1 MEAFLAG
8 ELFAFRR
15 GNLPV
20 LLLVFLVS
28 DEENQRVRLALILDL
43 LKPVRKVHERVH
55 RRQII
60 SH

>member
-55 RRQII
+55 RR
-60 SH
+60 